1 MKHRFHKLRL
11 KRKYKRMFAAVAG
24 AAVLSS
30 ALLPGIPLVKAHASD
45 NPPVSVSVEAPSAAT
60 SPSEPVREAQT
71 AHPADSP
78 VETVRDRAPTL
89 GFSKADNFSLQ
100 TKAAEDATVKVR
112 AANGQNYEID
122 LKKNDSNWRV
132 VTIRGLGDEKHP
144 ATYRSGNF

>member
-30 ALLPGIPLVKAHASD
+30 ALLPGIPLVKAQAAV
-45 NPPVSVSVEAPSAAT
+45 NPPVSDSSKAPSAT
-60 SPSEPVREAQT
+60 TFSSEPGHEAQ
-71 AHPADSP
+71 AVQPADSP
-78 VETVRDRAPTL
+78 VDTVRGRAPAL
-89 GFSKADNFSLQ
+89 GFDKTDNFSLQ

-112 AANGQNYEID
+112 ASNGQTYEID